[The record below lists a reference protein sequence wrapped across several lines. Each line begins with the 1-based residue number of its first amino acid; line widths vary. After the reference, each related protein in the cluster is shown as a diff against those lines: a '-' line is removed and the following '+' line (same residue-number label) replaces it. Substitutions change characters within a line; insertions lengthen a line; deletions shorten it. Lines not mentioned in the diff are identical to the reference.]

1 MLVTTLNQYTKKIC
15 KETFLDDNSET
26 ALLEWVTVAKSQMI
40 ENLSTNMEAWG
51 RYIIGHKGRLTRS
64 KNPPTGT
71 VDLCFIVKLI
81 VNDIKEVVKRFLM
94 AAEDKE
100 KDQAAKKI
108 VKTI

>member
-1 MLVTTLNQYTKKIC
+1 MLVTALNQYTQKIC
-15 KETFLDDNSET
+15 KETFLDGNGE
-26 ALLEWVTVAKSQMI
+26 K
-40 ENLSTNMEAWG
+40 AWW
-51 RYIIGHKGRLTRS
+51 RDIIGHKGRLTRS

-108 VKTI
+108 VKTIQMRRNVLQNV